1 MRRREGFTL
10 IEILVVVSLL
20 GVLMG
25 LTVGLI
31 ARSGGGNLLLQSSNK
46 VASLLSMARNASVG
60 SEAFVSLIPGEHG
73 TTARAYRHRQVFHWP
88 CEDFVRASEIEIL
101 KKQGGVVIATGGL
114 PSREGYH
121 AQFSVGGKITL
132 GTPPW
137 LQMRDGVSIE
147 CLINPDLGAQ
157 MGRMVLFRKG
167 RTYVVRLVRSGVDA
181 YDVEAEIRVQ
191 EDDRAKS
198 RNVTVRTGFRAGAE
212 VPEWQA
218 PVLAGRWQQLRISYD
233 RNKFSIFVDGRARG
247 ERIDTHDALEV
258 TKEPFDIGGGYAGG
272 FDSLVI
278 AGIFEDDDD
287 RFVIP
292 EIVEWLN
299 DKGEPAEK
307 TKRIYYNNRGLD
319 PRRHPKPETV
329 RLRMNNAT
337 RVVHIAISGE
347 IITKR
352 GDQ

>member
-198 RNVTVRTGFRAGAE
+198 RNVTVRTGFRAGA
-212 VPEWQA
+212 
-218 PVLAGRWQQLRISYD
+218 
-233 RNKFSIFVDGRARG
+233 
-247 ERIDTHDALEV
+247 
-258 TKEPFDIGGGYAGG
+258 
-272 FDSLVI
+272 
-278 AGIFEDDDD
+278 
-287 RFVIP
+287 
-292 EIVEWLN
+292 
-299 DKGEPAEK
+299 
-307 TKRIYYNNRGLD
+307 
-319 PRRHPKPETV
+319 
-329 RLRMNNAT
+329 
-337 RVVHIAISGE
+337 
-347 IITKR
+347 
-352 GDQ
+352 